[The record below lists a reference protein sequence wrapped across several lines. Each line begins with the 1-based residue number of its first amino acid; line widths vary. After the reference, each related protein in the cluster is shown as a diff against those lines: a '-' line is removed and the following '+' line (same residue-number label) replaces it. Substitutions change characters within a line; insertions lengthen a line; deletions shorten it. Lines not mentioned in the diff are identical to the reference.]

1 MEYTAEYTADQI
13 EVLGDLEAVRK
24 RPGMYVGG
32 TGIRGLHH
40 LLWEVVDN
48 SIDEAMA
55 GYCDTITVRLHR
67 DGSASVE
74 DNGRGIPTEMHR
86 LGKPA
91 VEVVLTKLHAGGKFS
106 NKAYKVAGGLHG
118 VGVSVVNALSEW
130 LEVRIKR
137 NGNVYQMR
145 FEKGKPVTGL
155 EVVGSAQNTGTLIR
169 FKPDEE
175 IFETTEFRYDIVA
188 QRLKELAYLTK
199 GLKIKLIDERT
210 GKEEEFYSKE
220 GIKEFVRHV
229 NRNRPKIHDVIYFQ
243 GEKDDVKVE
252 VALQF
257 TETEYENIF
266 AYANNINNVEGGT
279 HLIGFRAGLTRA
291 INEYGKKNVRKYR
304 PITGADIRE
313 GLTAVIS
320 VKVPEPQFEGQ
331 TKTKLTNSNVRKI
344 VESVVYSEMLGWL
357 EKHPNEA
364 MKIIEKCMLSMKAR
378 EAARRAK
385 ELVRRKNEVHLTLP
399 GKLADCSSKNP
410 EERELFI
417 VEGESAGGSAKQ
429 ARDRNFQAVLPIR
442 GKIINVEKSGM
453 MKALKNEE
461 IKALI
466 AAIGAGVGKDF
477 EINKARYRRVIIM
490 TDADVDGAHI
500 RTLLLTFFYRYM
512 RPLIEHGYLYIAQP
526 PLYRVKKGK
535 KVYYVYSDRELED
548 LLKRIGNAEIQRYKG
563 LGEMN
568 PDQLW
573 ETTMNPQNRIM
584 MQVTIEDAMEAEE
597 LFTTL
602 MGEDVE
608 ARRNFIIEHSKEVR
622 NLDI

>member
-1 MEYTAEYTADQI
+1 MEYTADQI

-55 GYCDTITVRLHR
+55 GYCDTIVVRLHR

-106 NKAYKVAGGLHG
+106 DKAYKVAGGLHG

-130 LEVRIKR
+130 LEVWVKR
-137 NGNVYQMR
+137 NGKTYYMR
-145 FEKGKPVTGL
+145 FEKGKAVTGL
-155 EVVGSAQNTGTLIR
+155 EIINETEQTGTIIR

-199 GLKIKLIDERT
+199 GLKIRLIDERT
-210 GKEEEFYSKE
+210 GKEDEFYSKE

-243 GEKDDVKVE
+243 GEKDDIKVE
-252 VALQF
+252 IALQF

-291 INEYGKKNVRKYR
+291 INEYGKKNVRKYK

-344 VESVVYSEMLGWL
+344 VESIVYSEMLKWL
-357 EKHPNEA
+357 EEHPNEA
-364 MKIIEKCMLSMKAR
+364 MKVIEKCMLSMKAR

-410 EERELFI
+410 DERELFI

-477 EINKARYRRVIIM
+477 EINKARYRRVVIM

-573 ETTMNPQNRIM
+573 ETTMNPKNRIM

-608 ARRNFIIEHSKEVR
+608 ARRNFIIEHSREVR